1 MNFTRVITIGVL
13 FFLAGPSPGVVGA
26 DDKSGQSKMDGGHEA
41 ATCQPST
48 GHYLH
53 HLLKHSKE
61 IGLTADQVSKLKAIQ
76 LDLNR
81 TRIKTEA
88 DMQVSELELA
98 ALTEDEKADLSAIET
113 KAKERAMLEVGLQ
126 MAAIKAKRD
135 AVSLLT
141 PEQHEKVTAEREKMM
156 KEMGGMMGKGEKE
169 KSEGEKK
176 KHMGGMMKKGMM
188 GGKSGDGDPSP
199 AQSKE
204 EESHQH

>member
-1 MNFTRVITIGVL
+1 M
-13 FFLAGPSPGVVGA
+13 P
-26 DDKSGQSKMDGGHEA
+26 
-41 ATCQPST
+41 
-48 GHYLH
+48 
-53 HLLKHSKE
+53 
-61 IGLTADQVSKLKAIQ
+61 
-76 LDLNR
+76 
-81 TRIKTEA
+81 
-88 DMQVSELELA
+88 VSELELA
-98 ALTEDEKADLSAIET
+98 VLTEDEKADLSAIET

-141 PEQHEKVTAEREKMM
+141 PEQREKVTAEREKMM

-188 GGKSGDGDPSP
+188 GGKSGDGDPST
-199 AQSKE
+199 AQPKE

>member
-13 FFLAGPSPGVVGA
+13 FFLTGASPGVVGA
-26 DDKSGQSKMDGGHEA
+26 GDKSGHSKMDGGHEA

-48 GHYLH
+48 GYYLH

-126 MAAIKAKRD
+126 MAAITAKRD

-141 PEQHEKVTAEREKMM
+141 PEQREKITAEREKMM
-156 KEMGGMMGKGEKE
+156 QEMGGMMGKGEKD

-176 KHMGGMMKKGMM
+176 KHKGGMMKKGMM
-188 GGKSGDGDPSP
+188 GGKSGNGAPSP

>member
-13 FFLAGPSPGVVGA
+13 FFLAGASPGVVGA
-26 DDKSGQSKMDGGHEA
+26 DDKSGHSKMDGGHEA
-41 ATCQPST
+41 ETCQPST

-61 IGLTADQVSKLKAIQ
+61 IGLTADQVSKLKAIK

-113 KAKERAMLEVGLQ
+113 KAKERAMLEVGLR
-126 MAAIKAKRD
+126 MAALKAKRD
-135 AVSLLT
+135 AVSVLT
-141 PEQHEKVTAEREKMM
+141 PEQREKEKADREKMM
-156 KEMGGMMGKGEKE
+156 KEMGGMMGKGQKE
-169 KSEGEKK
+169 KAEGEKK
-176 KHMGGMMKKGMM
+176 MGHMGGMMGKGMM
-188 GGKSGDGDPSP
+188 GGKDDKSADQPK
-199 AQSKE
+199 QE
-204 EESHQH
+204 EHQH